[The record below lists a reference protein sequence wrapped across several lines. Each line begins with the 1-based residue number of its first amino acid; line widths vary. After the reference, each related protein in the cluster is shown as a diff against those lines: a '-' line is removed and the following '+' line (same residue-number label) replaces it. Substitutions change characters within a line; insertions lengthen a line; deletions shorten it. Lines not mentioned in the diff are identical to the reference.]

1 MQMDP
6 RQAELA
12 AASGRSFFAVGLIEN
27 RAKEV
32 GLAAFD
38 LRTAR
43 LHLSQYIETSR
54 SYQNTVTLLEYFDPS
69 DIVIP
74 SNSVLARSG
83 MTGVDCIVANF
94 TTATKVPLPRSCF
107 DDTKGALLVQS
118 LASKDTNMTS
128 LEASHKQYYLC
139 LGAAAGLLKWIEN
152 EKGITIVNHSIQV
165 TVNGSIDHMS
175 IDGISVRDLELVE
188 PISVSSGQQKKRGC
202 LFAMLNTT
210 KTVGGTRLL
219 RANLLQPLKD
229 IETINARL
237 DFLDELTSEEPIF
250 FGLSQLLQKFPKN
263 IDQILCQFCIKESKA
278 SGSES
283 THEKRTRSSQAF
295 VFNIIALKEAL
306 EHLSKLTE
314 VLADAKCSLLVN
326 IRQKVCM
333 NPNYN
338 LLLQRIKEVID
349 ETVIDSRARFM
360 SRTQQCFA
368 IKPGT
373 DGLLDVARQIFCAT
387 SEAIHEL
394 AKEYREQQ
402 NLPNLKM
409 PFNDK
414 RGYYISIPVK
424 DLKGIVLPS
433 FFIQVTKQKGT
444 IYCSTAELTSLN
456 SRNLEAAANC
466 YMRTEHCL
474 QELTNQI
481 REELGLLTL
490 LSESVSVLD
499 MIVNSFAH
507 LITIQPPDSYSRPEF
522 TEDGP
527 LAIEGGRHPVLETM
541 LSVDFVPNN
550 TFLSEAANMLI
561 VTGPNMSGKSTY
573 LRQVALITILA
584 HIGCYVPAKFASL
597 RVVDRIF
604 TRIGTEDNL
613 ELNSSTFMTEMRET
627 AYLLENLT
635 PRSLVVID
643 ELGRGTSTSDGF
655 AIAWSCCEYLLS
667 TSVYVIFATHVQKL
681 TELSTMYPNVTTC
694 HFAVDISRNR
704 LDFKFELKEGCS
716 NIPHYG
722 LHLSEVAGLPASVVS
737 NARLIA
743 SSVAAEEM
751 AQHEDGHAKYHQLH
765 REYRVAKKLCCM
777 RYAKLSEE
785 ELCTE
790 LKKLKQSYLDDNSI
804 DVYDEML

>member
-1 MQMDP
+1 MPM
-6 RQAELA
+6 
-12 AASGRSFFAVGLIEN
+12 
-27 RAKEV
+27 
-32 GLAAFD
+32 
-38 LRTAR
+38 
-43 LHLSQYIETSR
+43 
-54 SYQNTVTLLEYFDPS
+54 EY
-69 DIVIP
+69 
-74 SNSVLARSG
+74 
-83 MTGVDCIVANF
+83 
-94 TTATKVPLPRSCF
+94 
-107 DDTKGALLVQS
+107 
-118 LASKDTNMTS
+118 
-128 LEASHKQYYLC
+128 
-139 LGAAAGLLKWIEN
+139 
-152 EKGITIVNHSIQV
+152 QV

-283 THEKRTRSSQAF
+283 THEKHTRSSQAL

-314 VLADAKCSLLVN
+314 ILADAKCSLLVN

-349 ETVIDSRARFM
+349 ETVLDSRARFM

-433 FFIQVTKQKGT
+433 FFIQ
-444 IYCSTAELTSLN
+444 A
-456 SRNLEAAANC
+456 
-466 YMRTEHCL
+466 
-474 QELTNQI
+474 
-481 REELGLLTL
+481 
-490 LSESVSVLD
+490 
-499 MIVNSFAH
+499 
-507 LITIQPPDSYSRPEF
+507 
-522 TEDGP
+522 
-527 LAIEGGRHPVLETM
+527 
-541 LSVDFVPNN
+541 
-550 TFLSEAANMLI
+550 
-561 VTGPNMSGKSTY
+561 
-573 LRQVALITILA
+573 
-584 HIGCYVPAKFASL
+584 YVC
-597 RVVDRIF
+597 I
-604 TRIGTEDNL
+604 
-613 ELNSSTFMTEMRET
+613 
-627 AYLLENLT
+627 
-635 PRSLVVID
+635 
-643 ELGRGTSTSDGF
+643 
-655 AIAWSCCEYLLS
+655 
-667 TSVYVIFATHVQKL
+667 
-681 TELSTMYPNVTTC
+681 
-694 HFAVDISRNR
+694 
-704 LDFKFELKEGCS
+704 
-716 NIPHYG
+716 
-722 LHLSEVAGLPASVVS
+722 
-737 NARLIA
+737 
-743 SSVAAEEM
+743 
-751 AQHEDGHAKYHQLH
+751 
-765 REYRVAKKLCCM
+765 
-777 RYAKLSEE
+777 
-785 ELCTE
+785 
-790 LKKLKQSYLDDNSI
+790 
-804 DVYDEML
+804 